1 MDKVRENRLRRIAE
15 RRGLK
20 LTRSRRR
27 DPDALDYGLYALID
41 VSTGGTV
48 HPMLVNDFAHA
59 ITLDDVE
66 GYLS

>member
-20 LTRSRRR
+20 LSRSRRR

-41 VSTGGTV
+41 ASTGGTV
-48 HPMLVNDFAHA
+48 HPLLVNDFVHA
-59 ITLDDVE
+59 VTLDEVE
-66 GYLS
+66 RYLS